1 MGLKEKY
8 LVAARKVGS
17 LKKNVEG
24 GFIKARCKLAGAV
37 GAGVG
42 ALLPTM
48 SVYADTKGNEWD
60 FLNGDG
66 NGTFDSLTETAQQT
80 GASLYKLVT
89 VIGMIG
95 LVLSIVGTG
104 LSFAMNKSSQKRDDN
119 KTHLLWI
126 FIGGILIFGGM
137 TVLGLIKT
145 IAVNI

>member
-8 LVAARKVGS
+8 LVAARKADS

-66 NGTFDSLTETAQQT
+66 NGTFDSVTDTVKQT
-80 GASLYKLVT
+80 GASAYKLIL
-89 VIGMIG
+89 VIGIIC
-95 LVLSIVGTG
+95 LVGSIILTGASLS
-104 LSFAMNKSSQKRDDN
+104 LNKSSQKRDEN
-119 KTHLLWI
+119 KTHLLYI
-126 FIGGILIFGGM
+126 GAGGILIFGSL
-137 TVLGLIKT
+137 TIVALIKT
-145 IAVNI
+145 IAASL

>member
-8 LVAARKVGS
+8 LVAARKADS